1 MTGEEIDTTLTA
13 APETSEIVSEDRDI
27 LVDQKP
33 VTMITQTA
41 INPGIVIEHA
51 IVRNATCEFPITTH
65 GVTMR
70 AITLT
75 TDIAKLTPTT

>member
-27 LVDQKP
+27 LVDQRP

-41 INPGIVIEHA
+41 INLGIVIERE
-51 IVRNATCEFPITTH
+51 IGRNATREFLITTH
-65 GVTMR
+65 GATMR

-75 TDIAKLTPTT
+75 TDTAK